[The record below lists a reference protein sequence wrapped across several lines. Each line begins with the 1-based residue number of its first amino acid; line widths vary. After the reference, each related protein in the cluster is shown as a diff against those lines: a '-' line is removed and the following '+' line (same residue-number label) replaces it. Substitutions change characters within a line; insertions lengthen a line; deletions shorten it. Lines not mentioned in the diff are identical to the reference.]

1 MRLHLTRLP
10 LVFEVESHA
19 HEDNRGSFQRTWC
32 ADAFARARIDFTPCQ
47 SSLSTNHATH
57 TLRGMHW
64 QAAPHG
70 EQKLVRCVAGR
81 IWDVALD
88 LRPDSPSYLKW
99 HAEELSAERG
109 NALFLPRGVA
119 HGFLT
124 LSPDAVV
131 EYLIDM
137 PHAADAA
144 CGARW
149 NDPAFG
155 IDWPAMPAV
164 ISDRDRDLPDFPNA

>member
-1 MRLHLTRLP
+1 MRLRLTRLP
-10 LVFEVESHA
+10 MVFEVESHA
-19 HEDNRGSFQRTWC
+19 HEDNRGSFQRAWC
-32 ADAFARARIDFTPCQ
+32 ADAFARARIDFAPRQ

-64 QAAPHG
+64 QAAPHA

-149 NDPAFG
+149 NDPAFR
-155 IDWPAMPAV
+155 IDWPAVPAV
-164 ISDRDRDLPDFPNA
+164 ISDRDRDWPDFPNA